1 MDTHLVGLRRCK
13 KILSAN
19 SAKPPRSLRFGLFIA
34 EVAEKGCAEIAENE
48 S

>member
-1 MDTHLVGLRRCK
+1 MDADLVGLRRCK

-19 SAKPPRSLRFGLFIA
+19 SARPPRSLRFKIFIA
-34 EVAEKGCAEIAENE
+34 EVAEKGCAEIAANE